1 MPLTGASESDGPSL
15 KKAPTM
21 FTDPRNN
28 LLPNDNTDSLPEPGS
43 VLMLLSGIAGLQMMR
58 RRRAARM
65 TDGRGRFDI

>member
-1 MPLTGASESDGPSL
+1 
-15 KKAPTM
+15 M